1 MDLKDNKFEKA
12 EKILEK
18 GEVLVD
24 EFKNYWYQNQDELG
38 DFILQKNVYQSITTT
53 LNNIGLIKKELN
65 KLNEATKYLKQ
76 TLQIEKAV
84 KYSIIEELKYS
95 GEFEEI

>member
-24 EFKNYWYQNQDELG
+24 EFKNYWYHNQDELG

-95 GEFEEI
+95 GEF

>member
-95 GEFEEI
+95 GEF